1 MRRGLLAESTK
12 AERLESILDSSVSMV
27 LVIREMIGFEGSSV
41 LGSKCYSGGIFSSR
55 RVCELHSYT

>member
-12 AERLESILDSSVSMV
+12 AERLESILGSSVSMV
-27 LVIREMIGFEGSSV
+27 LVCREMVEYFGSGV
-41 LGSKCYSGGIFSSR
+41 LGSECCNGGNSLSG